1 MRGRIILPRKFR
13 IGTYDKHHKAKKSFS
28 ASSLFF
34 SIFHP
39 HPDWL
44 CSFVSVQASQGKVL
58 AEIDGKKI
66 MQKDFD
72 AYLALFKGNSR
83 YLPKTLEDKKRLL
96 HHLIDRAILLEA
108 ARKEGY
114 FKQDTLKKH
123 PSFNQVEKETFVLR
137 AYLMDH
143 VSGKIT
149 VTSSEIAAFKKN
161 PPQNHTPG
169 SQKHSDNKIS
179 KNRIR
184 ISHETSKKRACHPY
198 LPGKF

>member
-1 MRGRIILPRKFR
+1 MINTIKQKKVSVLLRSFFPFFILTL
-13 IGTYDKHHKAKKSFS
+13 IG
-28 ASSLFF
+28 
-34 SIFHP
+34 
-39 HPDWL
+39 L

-149 VTSSEIAAFKKN
+149 VTSSEIAAFKKAH
-161 PPQNHTPG
+161 PRITPQEARNILTTKY
-169 SQKHSDNKIS
+169 QKIEFASLMKHLKSG
-179 KNRIR
+179 RVIR
-184 ISHETSKKRACHPY
+184 IYPENFK
-198 LPGKF
+198 